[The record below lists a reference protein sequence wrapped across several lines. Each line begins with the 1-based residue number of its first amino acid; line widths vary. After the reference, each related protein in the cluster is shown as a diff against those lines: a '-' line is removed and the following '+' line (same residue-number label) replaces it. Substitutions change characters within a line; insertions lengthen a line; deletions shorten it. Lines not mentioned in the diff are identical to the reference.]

1 MKKLLFLLLLISQT
15 AAAQV
20 GYGFIDQSSAVTYAT
35 WNPADKST
43 NITLSISNTKAES
56 TSAASDYQ
64 VRSTISKNS
73 GKHYW
78 EITFVRVVNSD
89 PNFVIGG
96 ISQGSES
103 VNNYTGFTAGAC
115 ITTNGQYYVNGGS
128 FSPGWGAWTD
138 GDVAGFA
145 LDLTGGSES
154 LKIYRNNTLL
164 GSITISAGTYFAGT
178 GTYQT
183 LGYSIANFGA
193 TAMAY
198 TAPAGYNQG
207 LYQ

>member
-35 WNPADKST
+35 WNPADKSA
-43 NITLSISNTKAES
+43 NITLSISTPKQKAHLLPVI
-56 TSAASDYQ
+56 TRYAAPSAKTAVS
-64 VRSTISKNS
+64 II
-73 GKHYW
+73 
-78 EITFVRVVNSD
+78 EITLTKYKHD
-89 PNFVIGG
+89 PNLLLAAFRKGRIGKQLHRFYSRG
-96 ISQGSES
+96 VHNYQRPILCKRRQLFARLGS
-103 VNNYTGFTAGAC
+103 VDRWRC
-115 ITTNGQYYVNGGS
+115 GGL
-128 FSPGWGAWTD
+128 
-138 GDVAGFA
+138 A
-145 LDLTGGSES
+145 LDLTGGTES

-164 GSITISAGTYFAGT
+164 GSITTSAGTYFAGT